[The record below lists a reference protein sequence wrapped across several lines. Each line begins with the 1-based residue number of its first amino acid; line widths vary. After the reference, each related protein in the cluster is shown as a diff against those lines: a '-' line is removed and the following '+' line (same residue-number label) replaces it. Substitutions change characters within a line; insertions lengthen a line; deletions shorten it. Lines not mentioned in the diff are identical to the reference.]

1 MMKKVRIVTSESP
14 LTGKTHKGTFW
25 GRGILHLGFGV
36 HLGKTVSSCGFMSWT
51 SYCVNYISFER
62 KYTHRTEEKQEAG
75 DKTQNHFEVNKGDE
89 EVLGKTSF
97 SQEVGCCSRR

>member
-1 MMKKVRIVTSESP
+1 MCGEEKV
-14 LTGKTHKGTFW
+14 GKTHKGTFW